1 MDVLAS
7 GAPTRSHFDHLVDLT
22 RGEINRSIFS
32 DPDIYQRELEAI
44 FAKCWLLLG
53 HESQIP
59 EPNDYI
65 AAYMGQDPV
74 IVTRGEDNR
83 IRAFLNLCRHRG
95 NRVCRGEAGN
105 ATTFMCPYHGWSFRN
120 DGTLRSVPGY
130 KEVYLEKLDLAAH
143 GLIPVGQI
151 DIYKGLIFAT
161 FDANAPSLT
170 DYLGDMAWYLDMVL
184 DRREG
189 GIEFLP
195 GVHKWMLKCNWKL
208 PTDNFIGDSYHGPV
222 SHISAWQN
230 GFAGMPQRK
239 KGYGYEGFQISP
251 GGGHGFGARWAE
263 DEEQIYSMALPE
275 FLDYEKQRA
284 PETMSRLGPL
294 RGLHLSPMH
303 GSIFPNVSLLWQS
316 GNIRVWHPRG
326 PTSTEAW
333 SWCFV
338 DKKATPE
345 HRNIV
350 RVHDLQRHGTS
361 GTWEQDD
368 VDNWAQT
375 TGASLG
381 YAARQIRQNLAMGL
395 GDEVD
400 DPRSIHAEFRGRVGK
415 FQSEINQR
423 AFYGHW
429 ASLMDDAAI
438 PAVPGRNV

>member
-1 MDVLAS
+1 
-7 GAPTRSHFDHLVDLT
+7 
-22 RGEINRSIFS
+22 
-32 DPDIYQRELEAI
+32 
-44 FAKCWLLLG
+44 
-53 HESQIP
+53 
-59 EPNDYI
+59 
-65 AAYMGQDPV
+65 
-74 IVTRGEDNR
+74 
-83 IRAFLNLCRHRG
+83 
-95 NRVCRGEAGN
+95 
-105 ATTFMCPYHGWSFRN
+105 
-120 DGTLRSVPGY
+120 
-130 KEVYLEKLDLAAH
+130 
-143 GLIPVGQI
+143 
-151 DIYKGLIFAT
+151 
-161 FDANAPSLT
+161 
-170 DYLGDMAWYLDMVL
+170 
-184 DRREG
+184 
-189 GIEFLP
+189 
-195 GVHKWMLKCNWKL
+195 
-208 PTDNFIGDSYHGPV
+208 
-222 SHISAWQN
+222 
-230 GFAGMPQRK
+230 
-239 KGYGYEGFQISP
+239 
-251 GGGHGFGARWAE
+251 
-263 DEEQIYSMALPE
+263 MALPE